1 MSISCKGISATAD
14 SVLTDGLTKLFPFQ
28 PLAFHGERFH
38 EEHTNGRR
46 NAGNSRESSSLLE
59 EVAEHEALLTLMSCV
74 ETASARKKML
84 LDAMED
90 FNAHMAQR
98 LPFGD
103 ASSGKPAL
111 PLQEEQ
117 HYTWLLANLEQ
128 TNRLL
133 ERALRSLRTMYGDA
147 YLPS

>member
-1 MSISCKGISATAD
+1 
-14 SVLTDGLTKLFPFQ
+14 VVTDGLTKLFPFR
-28 PLAFHGERFH
+28 PLAFDGARNNE
-38 EEHTNGRR
+38 RR
-46 NAGNSRESSSLLE
+46 NGGHSRESNSLLE
-59 EVAEHEALLTLMSCV
+59 EVAEHEALLRLMSCI

-103 ASSGKPAL
+103 DSSAKSAM

-117 HYTWLLANLEQ
+117 HYTWLLSNLEQ

-133 ERALRSLRTMYGDA
+133 QRALRSLRTMYGDA

>member
-1 MSISCKGISATAD
+1 VA
-14 SVLTDGLTKLFPFQ
+14 TDGQTKLFPFR

-38 EEHTNGRR
+38 GERSNERR
-46 NAGNSRESSSLLE
+46 HAGNSRESNSLLE
-59 EVAEHEALLTLMSCV
+59 KVAEHEALVTLMSCV

-103 ASSGKPAL
+103 DASASAKPRM
-111 PLQEEQ
+111 PPQEEQ
-117 HYTWLLANLEQ
+117 HYTWLLANLEK

-133 ERALRSLRTMYGDA
+133 ERATSSLRTMYGDA

>member
-1 MSISCKGISATAD
+1 MA
-14 SVLTDGLTKLFPFQ
+14 TDGLTKLFPFQ
-28 PLAFHGERFH
+28 PLAFRGERNN
-38 EEHTNGRR
+38 ERR
-46 NAGNSRESSSLLE
+46 NGNIPESTSLLE
-59 EVAEHEALLTLMSCV
+59 EVAEHEALTTLMSCV
-74 ETASARKKML
+74 ETATARKKML

-103 ASSGKPAL
+103 DSSAKPAM
-111 PLQEEQ
+111 PLQEEK

>member
-1 MSISCKGISATAD
+1 
-14 SVLTDGLTKLFPFQ
+14 VLTDGQTQLFPFR
-28 PLAFHGERFH
+28 PLAFHGEPFH
-38 EEHTNGRR
+38 GARNNERRHT
-46 NAGNSRESSSLLE
+46 GNSRESHSLLE
-59 EVAEHEALLTLMSCV
+59 KVAEHEALLTLMSCV

-103 ASSGKPAL
+103 DAPAKPAM
-111 PLQEEQ
+111 PPQEEQ

>member
-1 MSISCKGISATAD
+1 
-14 SVLTDGLTKLFPFQ
+14 VVTDGQTKLFPFR

-38 EEHTNGRR
+38 GARNNERR
-46 NAGNSRESSSLLE
+46 HAGNSRESNALLE

-74 ETASARKKML
+74 ETSSARKKML

-103 ASSGKPAL
+103 DASAKPEM
-111 PLQEEQ
+111 PLQDEQ

-133 ERALRSLRTMYGDA
+133 ERALRSLRAMYGDA

>member
-1 MSISCKGISATAD
+1 
-14 SVLTDGLTKLFPFQ
+14 LFPFR
-28 PLAFHGERFH
+28 PLAFREARDNERP
-38 EEHTNGRR
+38 
-46 NAGNSRESSSLLE
+46 SRESNSLLE
-59 EVAEHEALLTLMSCV
+59 EVAEHEALLTLMRCV

-103 ASSGKPAL
+103 DSSAKPEM

-117 HYTWLLANLEQ
+117 HFTWLLANLEQ

-147 YLPS
+147 YLASYVAFCTLYSDISSSFQSCLLTN